1 MLGNGI
7 SDAIQDLMRDPNSG
21 ATDILTA
28 LQNGVQALNTL
39 NTTLQSVF
47 PQATAVSTTAAT
59 AGTITFTSSQAAAF
73 LSVVT
78 SSGATYK
85 VALYT

>member
-1 MLGNGI
+1 MA
-7 SDAIQDLMRDPNSG
+7 SRQ
-21 ATDILTA
+21 DILTA
-28 LQNGVQALNTL
+28 TQNIVNAVNLVAKQLQK
-39 NTTLQSVF
+39 VF
-47 PQATAVSTTAAT
+47 PQATAVSTTAAS
-59 AGTITFTSSQAAAF
+59 AGTITFTSSQAAGF

>member
-1 MLGNGI
+1 MASL
-7 SDAIQDLMRDPNSG
+7 DL
-21 ATDILTA
+21 ILTT
-28 LQNGVQALNTL
+28 LQNGVTAIQSLNSQLAL
-39 NTTLQSVF
+39 VF

-59 AGTITFTSSQAAAF
+59 AGAITFTSSQATGF

-85 VALYT
+85 VPLYS

>member
-1 MLGNGI
+1 MASL
-7 SDAIQDLMRDPNSG
+7 DL
-21 ATDILTA
+21 ILTA
-28 LQNGVQALNTL
+28 LQNGVTAIQSLNASLAL
-39 NTTLQSVF
+39 VF

-59 AGTITFTSSQAAAF
+59 AGTVTFTSSQATGF

-85 VALYT
+85 VPLYS

>member
-1 MLGNGI
+1 MI
-7 SDAIQDLMRDPNSG
+7 SAS
-21 ATDILTA
+21 DILSA
-28 LQNGVQALNTL
+28 LQNGVQAINNLNTQL
-39 NTTLQSVF
+39 AKVF

-59 AGTITFTSSQAAAF
+59 AGTVTFTSSNAAAF

>member
-1 MLGNGI
+1 MAVSLG
-7 SDAIQDLMRDPNSG
+7 DLLAAM
-21 ATDILTA
+21 
-28 LQNGVQALNTL
+28 QNGVTAINNLQTALE
-39 NTTLQSVF
+39 SVF

-73 LSVVT
+73 LSVVS

-85 VALYT
+85 IPLYT

>member
-1 MLGNGI
+1 MASL
-7 SDAIQDLMRDPNSG
+7 DL
-21 ATDILTA
+21 ILTA
-28 LQNGVQALNTL
+28 LQNGVTAIQSLNSQLAL
-39 NTTLQSVF
+39 VF

-59 AGTITFTSSQAAAF
+59 AGTITFTSSQAAGF

-85 VALYT
+85 VPLYS